1 VLAALQ
7 AGAGDAAEVRADA
20 ADPGRPAPADSA
32 TPTMSVPAGRLRRA
46 RRWLFEQAPPNG
58 PEAAGEAAEVQA
70 GPSTVGDSAGAADG
84 ATYEAPYE
92 APDDGWTAAEL
103 AALRADVEPD
113 PLVPVVDRTVTA
125 RGELARRLAAIH
137 DDPDYDPAAVPVD
150 GSEVRPTVAWDDLAA
165 GASAVA
171 GAAAEA
177 APAGPLPTTAVPE
190 PAPTPE
196 LDPEAEPK
204 RAPSAPPAADEAS
217 PVDEASAHRRPRPRP
232 YAAAPVHYTD
242 EPLPEAA
249 PERPAETP
257 EPAAAAPA
265 GVHGAVARSRS
276 DAPAAQEKL
285 DKGGPARGRRTAR
298 WLIRT
303 AVLVAIAVVT
313 AVLLRAYVVSP
324 YYIPSASMEPTL
336 HGCSGCNNDHVLV
349 DKLSYRMH
357 DVHRGDVVVFH
368 RPDTWQVPEKT
379 LIKRVVGLPGD
390 RLAVRDGKV
399 YVNGLQLQ
407 ESYLN
412 ADCPP
417 MTSLSEDPGS
427 SMRTYGPVPSGDLY
441 VMGDNRCD
449 SADSRAFG
457 PVPTSDVI
465 GRAFVIIWP
474 LGRIHWL

>member
-1 VLAALQ
+1 
-7 AGAGDAAEVRADA
+7 
-20 ADPGRPAPADSA
+20 
-32 TPTMSVPAGRLRRA
+32 
-46 RRWLFEQAPPNG
+46 
-58 PEAAGEAAEVQA
+58 
-70 GPSTVGDSAGAADG
+70 
-84 ATYEAPYE
+84 
-92 APDDGWTAAEL
+92 
-103 AALRADVEPD
+103 
-113 PLVPVVDRTVTA
+113 
-125 RGELARRLAAIH
+125 
-137 DDPDYDPAAVPVD
+137 
-150 GSEVRPTVAWDDLAA
+150 
-165 GASAVA
+165 
-171 GAAAEA
+171 
-177 APAGPLPTTAVPE
+177 
-190 PAPTPE
+190 
-196 LDPEAEPK
+196 
-204 RAPSAPPAADEAS
+204 
-217 PVDEASAHRRPRPRP
+217 
-232 YAAAPVHYTD
+232 
-242 EPLPEAA
+242 
-249 PERPAETP
+249 
-257 EPAAAAPA
+257 
-265 GVHGAVARSRS
+265 
-276 DAPAAQEKL
+276 
-285 DKGGPARGRRTAR
+285 
-298 WLIRT
+298 
-303 AVLVAIAVVT
+303 VVT

-427 SMRTYGPVPSGDLY
+427 PVRTYGPVPPGDLY